1 MSSLRK
7 RMDSLEYQKY
17 KKVGYW
23 WNLGDDHA
31 KSGVG
36 LNFLL
41 GMKFLCVLNIGH
53 QVKKKPNCVSRLLAI
68 NFESIKY
75 LCQAGWS
82 AWLGRNMNAIR

>member
-1 MSSLRK
+1 
-7 RMDSLEYQKY
+7 MDNLEYQKY
-17 KKVGYW
+17 KKVAYW

-31 KSGVG
+31 NPGVG

-41 GMKFLCVLNIGH
+41 SMKFLCVLNIGH